1 MLKKSL
7 LAIATIGAFAGSAV
21 AADVTVY
28 GLVDYGF
35 NYQHVDADIA
45 GVDAQ
50 DNFDMRSGMNSG
62 SRFGLKGSE
71 DLGNGLTVGFVLE
84 NGFDADTGALGFDDR
99 IFGRESQVYLAGNF
113 GTVSFGRMGQL
124 TSANGTYGLLNGDF
138 SPFSGGWAD
147 SIGAKFLFA
156 SGYARFDNMITYKS
170 PEFAGLNVFAQYSFE
185 NDSVTEGA
193 GNGDEG
199 KSNTDR
205 YYGIGAKYKN
215 GNLALVGIVDQM
227 NYKTEGNNEDQ
238 LTGTLGASYD
248 FGVVKTYLLGQYFKD
263 ARNVG
268 QKSALGGEIAWGG
281 ANGLKFGTSG
291 YGTMSVTDAAK
302 KTTTYTAAMEGY
314 GLALG
319 ASVPAFGGTFLGQ
332 IGYMDADNNGGEPA
346 VEFGVDVKR
355 WNVSLGYTYSLSKRT
370 SVYAA
375 AAYTKDDVKIN
386 DEGNVN
392 EFSADPTRTEV
403 VAGLIHKF

>member
-7 LAIATIGAFAGSAV
+7 LAMAAIGAFAGSAV

-35 NYQHVDADIA
+35 NYQHVDADIQ

-50 DNFDMRSGMNSG
+50 DNFEMRSGMNSG
-62 SRFGLKGSE
+62 SRFGFKGSE

-84 NGFDADTGALGFDDR
+84 NGFDADSGNLGYDGR
-99 IFGRESQVYLAGNF
+99 IFGRESQVYLSGNF

-124 TSANGTYGLLNGDF
+124 ASANGTYGLLNGEF

-147 SIGAKFLFA
+147 SVGAKFLFA
-156 SGYARFDNMITYKS
+156 TGYARYDNTITYKS

-185 NDSVTEGA
+185 NDSVTKNA
-193 GNGDEG
+193 SNGDEG

-215 GNLALVGIVDQM
+215 GNLALVGIVDQV
-227 NYKTEGNNEDQ
+227 NYRTEGNNEDQ
-238 LTGTLGASYD
+238 MTGTLGASYD

-268 QKSALGGEIAWGG
+268 QKSSMAGQTV
-281 ANGLKFGTSG
+281 FGYKIGSSG
-291 YGTMSVTDAAK
+291 YGTVSNST
-302 KTTTYTAAMEGY
+302 KTLNAAMEGY

-319 ASVPAFGGTFLGQ
+319 ASVPAFGGSFLGQ
-332 IGYMDADNNGGEPA
+332 IGYMDADNDRGENG
-346 VEFGVDVKR
+346 VEIGTEVKR
-355 WNVSLGYTYSLSKRT
+355 WNISLGYTYSLSKRT
-370 SVYAA
+370 SVYTAA
-375 AAYTKDDVKIN
+375 SYTKDDVTFN
-386 DEGNVN
+386 VADSRPDENY
-392 EFSADPTRTEV
+392 DPTRTEV

>member
-7 LAIATIGAFAGSAV
+7 LAMAAIGAFAGSAV

-35 NYQHVDADIA
+35 NYQHVDADIQ

-50 DNFDMRSGMNSG
+50 DNFEMRSGMNSG
-62 SRFGLKGSE
+62 SRFGFKGSE

-84 NGFDADTGALGFDDR
+84 NGFDADSGNLGYDGR
-99 IFGRESQVYLAGNF
+99 IFGRESQVYLSGDF

-124 TSANGTYGLLNGDF
+124 TSGNGTYGLLNGDF

-193 GNGDEG
+193 SNGDEG
-199 KSNTDR
+199 ESNTDR

-248 FGVVKTYLLGQYFKD
+248 FGVVKAYFLGQYFKD

-268 QKSALGGEIAWGG
+268 QKSALGGEEAWK
-281 ANGLKFGTSG
+281 GLTFGTSG
-291 YGTMSVTDAAK
+291 YGTMGGLN
-302 KTTTYTAAMEGY
+302 AAMDGY
-314 GLALG
+314 GVALG
-319 ASVPAFGGTFLGQ
+319 ASVPAFGGAFLGQ
-332 IGYMDADNNGGEPA
+332 VGYMDADNDGGEST
-346 VEFGVDVKR
+346 VEYAVDVKR

-375 AAYTKDDVKIN
+375 AAYTKDDVKV
-386 DEGNVN
+386 DDVVGTA

>member
-35 NYQHVDADIA
+35 NYQHVDADIQ

-50 DNFDMRSGMNSG
+50 DNFEMRSGMNSG
-62 SRFGLKGSE
+62 SRFGFKGSE

-84 NGFDADTGALGFDDR
+84 NGFDADSGNLGYDGR
-99 IFGRESQVYLAGNF
+99 IFGRESQVYLSGNF

-124 TSANGTYGLLNGDF
+124 ASANGTYGLLNGDF

-147 SIGAKFLFA
+147 SVGAKFLFA
-156 SGYARFDNMITYKS
+156 TGYARYDNTITYKS

-185 NDSVTEGA
+185 NDSVTDGA
-193 GNGDEG
+193 SNGDEG

-215 GNLALVGIVDQM
+215 GNLALVGIVDQV
-227 NYKTEGNNEDQ
+227 NYRTEGNNEDQ

-268 QKSALGGEIAWGG
+268 QKSAMAGETVLGYKIGS
-281 ANGLKFGTSG
+281 SG
-291 YGTMSVTDAAK
+291 YGTVARGDDSVLN
-302 KTTTYTAAMEGY
+302 AAMEGY

-319 ASVPAFGGTFLGQ
+319 ASVPAFGGSFLGQ
-332 IGYMDADNNGGEPA
+332 IGYMDADNDRGESG
-346 VEFGVDVKR
+346 VELGTEVKR
-355 WNVSLGYTYSLSKRT
+355 WNVTLGYTYSLSKRT
-370 SVYAA
+370 SVYTAA
-375 AAYTKDDVKIN
+375 SYTKDDVTF
-386 DEGNVN
+386 NVADSRPDQN
-392 EFSADPTRTEV
+392 YDPTRTEV

>member
-7 LAIATIGAFAGSAV
+7 LAMAAIGAFAGSAV

-35 NYQHVDADIA
+35 NYQHVDADIQ

-50 DNFDMRSGMNSG
+50 DNFEMRSGMNSG
-62 SRFGLKGSE
+62 SRFGFKGSE

-84 NGFDADTGALGFDDR
+84 NGFDADSGNLGYDGR
-99 IFGRESQVYLAGNF
+99 IFGRESQVYLSGNF

-124 TSANGTYGLLNGDF
+124 ASANGTYGLLNGEF

-147 SIGAKFLFA
+147 SVGAKYLFA
-156 SGYARFDNMITYKS
+156 TGYARYDNTITYKS

-185 NDSVTEGA
+185 NDSVTKNA
-193 GNGDEG
+193 SNGDEG

-215 GNLALVGIVDQM
+215 GNLALVGIVDQV
-227 NYKTEGNNEDQ
+227 NYRTEGNNEDQ

-268 QKSALGGEIAWGG
+268 NKSAMAGETV
-281 ANGLKFGTSG
+281 FGYKIGSSG
-291 YGTMSVTDAAK
+291 YGTVTD
-302 KTTTYTAAMEGY
+302 TDVEGRTLNAAMEGY

-319 ASVPAFGGTFLGQ
+319 ASVPAFGGSFLGQ
-332 IGYMDADNNGGEPA
+332 IGYMDADNDNGESG
-346 VEFGVDVKR
+346 VEIGTEVKR
-355 WNVSLGYTYSLSKRT
+355 WNISLGYTYSLSKRT
-370 SVYAA
+370 SVYTAA
-375 AAYTKDDVKIN
+375 SYTKDDVTFN
-386 DEGNVN
+386 TLQESENY
-392 EFSADPTRTEV
+392 DPTRTEV

>member
-35 NYQHVDADIA
+35 NYQHVDADIQ

-50 DNFDMRSGMNSG
+50 DNFEMRSGMNSG
-62 SRFGLKGSE
+62 SRFGFKGSE

-84 NGFDADTGALGFDDR
+84 NGFDADSGNLGYDGR
-99 IFGRESQVYLAGNF
+99 IFGRESQVYLSGNF

-124 TSANGTYGLLNGDF
+124 ASGNGTYGLLNGDF

-147 SIGAKFLFA
+147 SVGAKFLFA
-156 SGYARFDNMITYKS
+156 TGYARYDNTITYKS

-185 NDSVTEGA
+185 NDSVTDGA

-215 GNLALVGIVDQM
+215 GNLALVGIVDQV
-227 NYKTEGNNEDQ
+227 NYRTEGNNEDQ

-268 QKSALGGEIAWGG
+268 QKSAMAGETV
-281 ANGLKFGTSG
+281 FGYKIGSSG
-291 YGTMSVTDAAK
+291 YGTVTDPDIK
-302 KTTTYTAAMEGY
+302 GRTLNAAMEGY

-319 ASVPAFGGTFLGQ
+319 ASVPAFGGSFLGQ
-332 IGYMDADNNGGEPA
+332 IGYMDADNDNGESG
-346 VEFGVDVKR
+346 VEIGTEVKR
-355 WNVSLGYTYSLSKRT
+355 WNVSLGYTYNLSKRT
-370 SVYAA
+370 SVYTAA
-375 AAYTKDDVKIN
+375 SYTKDDVTFN
-386 DEGNVN
+386 TLTE
-392 EFSADPTRTEV
+392 SANYDPTRTEV

>member
-7 LAIATIGAFAGSAV
+7 LAMAAIGAFAGSAV

-35 NYQHVDADIA
+35 NYQHVDADIQ

-50 DNFDMRSGMNSG
+50 DNFEMRSGMNSG
-62 SRFGLKGSE
+62 SRFGFKGSE

-84 NGFDADTGALGFDDR
+84 NGFDADSGNLGYDGR
-99 IFGRESQVYLAGNF
+99 IFGRESQVYLSGNF

-124 TSANGTYGLLNGDF
+124 ASGNGTYGLLNGDF

-147 SIGAKFLFA
+147 SVGAKFLFA
-156 SGYARFDNMITYKS
+156 TGYARFDNMITYKS

-185 NDSVTEGA
+185 NDSVTDGV

-215 GNLALVGIVDQM
+215 GNLALVGIVDQV
-227 NYKTEGNNEDQ
+227 NYRTEGNNEDQ

-248 FGVVKTYLLGQYFKD
+248 FGVVKAYFLGQYFKD

-268 QKSALGGEIAWGG
+268 QKSAMGGETVTLG
-281 ANGLKFGTSG
+281 AGETIKIGTSG
-291 YGTMSVTDAAK
+291 YGTIGA
-302 KTTTYTAAMEGY
+302 YNAAMEGY
-314 GLALG
+314 GLTLG
-319 ASVPAFGGTFLGQ
+319 ASVPAFGGSFLGQ
-332 IGYMDADNNGGEPA
+332 IGYMDADNNDGDYN
-346 VEFGVDVKR
+346 VEYGVDVSR
-355 WNVSLGYTYSLSKRT
+355 WNVTLGYTYSLSKRT

-375 AAYTKDDVKIN
+375 AAYTKDDVTFNSNNADNSVKN
-386 DEGNVN
+386 
-392 EFSADPTRTEV
+392 SANYDPTRTEV

>member
-35 NYQHVDADIA
+35 NYQHVDADIQ

-50 DNFDMRSGMNSG
+50 DNFEMRSGMNSG
-62 SRFGLKGSE
+62 SRFGFKGSE

-84 NGFDADTGALGFDDR
+84 NGFDADSGNLGYDGR
-99 IFGRESQVYLAGNF
+99 IFGRESQVYLSGNF

-124 TSANGTYGLLNGDF
+124 ASGNGTYGLLNGDF

-147 SIGAKFLFA
+147 SVGAKFLFA
-156 SGYARFDNMITYKS
+156 TGYARYDNTITYKS

-185 NDSVTEGA
+185 NDSVTDGA

-215 GNLALVGIVDQM
+215 GNLALVGIVDQV
-227 NYKTEGNNEDQ
+227 NYRTEGNNEDQ

-268 QKSALGGEIAWGG
+268 QKSAMAGETV
-281 ANGLKFGTSG
+281 FGYKIGSSG
-291 YGTMSVTDAAK
+291 YGTVTDPDIEGR
-302 KTTTYTAAMEGY
+302 TLNAAMEGY

-319 ASVPAFGGTFLGQ
+319 ASVPAFGGSFLGQ
-332 IGYMDADNNGGEPA
+332 IGYMDADNDNGESG
-346 VEFGVDVKR
+346 VEIGTEVKR
-355 WNVSLGYTYSLSKRT
+355 WNVSLGYTYNLSKRT
-370 SVYAA
+370 SVYTAA
-375 AAYTKDDVKIN
+375 SYTKDDVTFN
-386 DEGNVN
+386 TLTE
-392 EFSADPTRTEV
+392 SANYDPTRTEV

>member
-35 NYQHVDADIA
+35 NYQHVDADIQ

-50 DNFDMRSGMNSG
+50 DNFEMRSGMNSG
-62 SRFGLKGSE
+62 SRFGFKGSE

-84 NGFDADTGALGFDDR
+84 NGFDADSGNLGYDGR

-124 TSANGTYGLLNGDF
+124 ASANGTYGLLNGDF

-147 SIGAKFLFA
+147 SVGAKYLFA
-156 SGYARFDNMITYKS
+156 TGYARFDNMITYKS

-185 NDSVTEGA
+185 NDSVTDGV

-227 NYKTEGNNEDQ
+227 NYRTEGNNEDQ

-248 FGVVKTYLLGQYFKD
+248 FGVVKTYFLGQYFKD

-268 QKSALGGEIAWGG
+268 QKSALGGQTAW
-281 ANGLKFGTSG
+281 NGVTFGTSG
-291 YGTMSVTDAAK
+291 YGTMGG
-302 KTTTYTAAMEGY
+302 YNAAMEGY
-314 GLALG
+314 GLTLA
-319 ASVPAFGGTFLGQ
+319 ASVPAFGGSFLGQ
-332 IGYMDADNNGGEPA
+332 VGYMDADNDGGESA

-370 SVYAA
+370 SVYTAA
-375 AAYTKDDVKIN
+375 SYTKDDVKVN
-386 DEGNVN
+386 DAGTM
-392 EFSADPTRTEV
+392 EFSAEPTRTEV

>member
-35 NYQHVDADIA
+35 NYQHVDADIQ

-50 DNFDMRSGMNSG
+50 DNFEMRSGMNSG
-62 SRFGLKGSE
+62 SRFGFKGSE

-84 NGFDADTGALGFDDR
+84 NGFDADSGNLGYDGR
-99 IFGRESQVYLAGNF
+99 IFGRESQVYLSGNF

-124 TSANGTYGLLNGDF
+124 ASANGTYGLLNGDF

-147 SIGAKFLFA
+147 SVGAKFLFA
-156 SGYARFDNMITYKS
+156 TGYARYDNTITYKS

-185 NDSVTEGA
+185 NDSVTDGA

-205 YYGIGAKYKN
+205 YYGVGAKYKN
-215 GNLALVGIVDQM
+215 GNLALVGIVDQV
-227 NYKTEGNNEDQ
+227 NYRTEGNNEDQ

-268 QKSALGGEIAWGG
+268 QKSAMAGETV
-281 ANGLKFGTSG
+281 FGYKIGSSG
-291 YGTMSVTDAAK
+291 YGTVTDPDIK
-302 KTTTYTAAMEGY
+302 GRTLNAAMEGY

-319 ASVPAFGGTFLGQ
+319 ASVPAFGGSFLGQ
-332 IGYMDADNNGGEPA
+332 IGYMDADNDNGESG
-346 VEFGVDVKR
+346 VEIGTEVKR
-355 WNVSLGYTYSLSKRT
+355 WNVSLGYTYNLSKRT
-370 SVYAA
+370 SVYTAA
-375 AAYTKDDVKIN
+375 SYTKDDVTFN
-386 DEGNVN
+386 TLTE
-392 EFSADPTRTEV
+392 SANYDPTRTEV

>member
-35 NYQHVDADIA
+35 NYQHVDADIQ

-50 DNFDMRSGMNSG
+50 DNFEMRSGMNSG
-62 SRFGLKGSE
+62 SRFGFKGSE

-84 NGFDADTGALGFDDR
+84 NGFDADSGNLGYDGR
-99 IFGRESQVYLAGNF
+99 IFGRESQVYLSGNF

-124 TSANGTYGLLNGDF
+124 ASANGTYGLLNGDF

-147 SIGAKFLFA
+147 SVGARFLFA
-156 SGYARFDNMITYKS
+156 TGYARYDNTITYKS

-185 NDSVTEGA
+185 NDSVTDGA

-215 GNLALVGIVDQM
+215 GNLALVGIVDQV
-227 NYKTEGNNEDQ
+227 NYRTEGNNEDQ

-268 QKSALGGEIAWGG
+268 QKSAMAGETFLGYKIGS
-281 ANGLKFGTSG
+281 SG
-291 YGTMSVTDAAK
+291 YGTFTDGDR
-302 KTTTYTAAMEGY
+302 TLNAAMEGY

-319 ASVPAFGGTFLGQ
+319 ASVPAFGGSFLGQ
-332 IGYMDADNNGGEPA
+332 IGYMDADNDNGDYG
-346 VEFGVDVKR
+346 VELGTEVKR
-355 WNVSLGYTYSLSKRT
+355 WNVTLGYTYNLSKRT

-375 AAYTKDDVKIN
+375 AAYTKDDVTFNTQNADNSVK
-386 DEGNVN
+386 D
-392 EFSADPTRTEV
+392 SANYDPTRTEV

>member
-7 LAIATIGAFAGSAV
+7 LAMAAIGAFAGSAV

-28 GLVDYGF
+28 GVVDYGF
-35 NYQHVDADIA
+35 NYQHVDADIQ

-50 DNFDMRSGMNSG
+50 DNFEMRSGMNSG
-62 SRFGLKGSE
+62 SRFGFKGSE

-84 NGFDADTGALGFDDR
+84 NGFDADSGNLGYDGR
-99 IFGRESQVYLAGNF
+99 IFGRESQVYLSGNF

-124 TSANGTYGLLNGDF
+124 ASGNGTYGLLNGEF

-147 SIGAKFLFA
+147 SVGPKYLFA
-156 SGYARFDNMITYKS
+156 TGYARYDNTITYKS

-185 NDSVTEGA
+185 NDSVTKNA
-193 GNGDEG
+193 SNGDEG

-215 GNLALVGIVDQM
+215 GNLALVGIVDQV
-227 NYKTEGNNEDQ
+227 NYRTEGNNEDQ

-248 FGVVKTYLLGQYFKD
+248 FGVVKAYFLGQYFKD

-268 QKSALGGEIAWGG
+268 QKSAMGGETVTLG
-281 ANGLKFGTSG
+281 ANEKVTIGTSG
-291 YGTMSVTDAAK
+291 YGTIAG
-302 KTTTYTAAMEGY
+302 YNAAMEGY
-314 GLALG
+314 GLTLG

-332 IGYMDADNNGGEPA
+332 VGYMDADNDDGDYR
-346 VEFGVDVKR
+346 VEYGVDVSR
-355 WNVSLGYTYSLSKRT
+355 WNVTLGYTYSLSKRT

-375 AAYTKDDVKIN
+375 AAYTKDDVTFNSNKADN
-386 DEGNVN
+386 SVKN
-392 EFSADPTRTEV
+392 SANYDPTRTEV

>member
-7 LAIATIGAFAGSAV
+7 LAMAAIGAFAGSAV

-35 NYQHVDADIA
+35 NYQHVDADIQ

-50 DNFDMRSGMNSG
+50 DNFEMRSGMNSG
-62 SRFGLKGSE
+62 SRFGFKGSE

-84 NGFDADTGALGFDDR
+84 NGFDADSGNLGYDGR
-99 IFGRESQVYLAGNF
+99 IFGRESQVYLSGNF

-124 TSANGTYGLLNGDF
+124 ASANGTYGLLNGEF

-147 SIGAKFLFA
+147 SVGAKYLFA
-156 SGYARFDNMITYKS
+156 TGYARYDNTITYKS

-185 NDSVTEGA
+185 NDSVTKNA
-193 GNGDEG
+193 SNGDEG

-215 GNLALVGIVDQM
+215 GNLALVGIVDQV
-227 NYKTEGNNEDQ
+227 NYRTEGNNEDQ

-268 QKSALGGEIAWGG
+268 NKSAMGGKSVFGYKI
-281 ANGLKFGTSG
+281 GTSG
-291 YGTMSVTDAAK
+291 YGTFTTGSAATK
-302 KTTTYTAAMEGY
+302 DLKTYNAAMEGY

-319 ASVPAFGGTFLGQ
+319 ASVPAFGGSFLGQ
-332 IGYMDADNNGGEPA
+332 IGYMDADNDRGESG
-346 VEFGVDVKR
+346 VELGTEVKR
-355 WNVSLGYTYSLSKRT
+355 WNISLGYTYSLSKRT
-370 SVYAA
+370 SVYTAA
-375 AAYTKDDVKIN
+375 SYTKDDVTF
-386 DEGNVN
+386 NVADSRPDQN
-392 EFSADPTRTEV
+392 YDPTRTEV